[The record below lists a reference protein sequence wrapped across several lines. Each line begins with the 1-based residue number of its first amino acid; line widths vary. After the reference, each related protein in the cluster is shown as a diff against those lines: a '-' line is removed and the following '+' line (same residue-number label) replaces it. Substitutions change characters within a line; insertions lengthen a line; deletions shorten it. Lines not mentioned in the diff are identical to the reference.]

1 MGQKMQ
7 SERNSTEPL
16 SITVDAAARI
26 VGIGRTRMFGLVG
39 NGTVPSFKIGR
50 TRLIRTQDLRDFV
63 NRAARGEVR

>member
-1 MGQKMQ
+1 MHAEPNK
-7 SERNSTEPL
+7 SEPL
-16 SITVDAAARI
+16 SISVDDAARI

>member
-1 MGQKMQ
+1 MH
-7 SERNSTEPL
+7 SEHNRTEPL
-16 SITVDAAARI
+16 SISVDAAARI

-39 NGTVPSFKIGR
+39 NGTIPSFKIGR

>member
-1 MGQKMQ
+1 MQ